1 MNTRLADIL
10 VSGNRTQLTQAWATT
25 RAAEDF
31 TPLPAGEYV
40 ARIISGELF
49 TSRQNATP
57 GYKLAF
63 RVIEGEHAGRLFWHD
78 LWLTGPAL
86 PMTKRDLGKLG
97 ITALE
102 QLEAPLPQGI
112 RCKVRLA
119 LRKEDDGNVFNRIRT
134 FEVTGIDAPVADPFA
149 PVDAPAAPQNADGTA
164 AAAPA
169 TPPIAGVSL

>member
-49 TSRQNATP
+49 TSRQNTP

-63 RVIEGEHAGRLFWHD
+63 RVIEGECAGRQFWHD

-97 ITALE
+97 ITTLE

-119 LRKEDDGNVFNRIRT
+119 LRREDDGNVFNRIRT

-149 PVDAPAAPQNADGTA
+149 PVDAPAAPQNAGGTA
-164 AAAPA
+164 AASPA
-169 TPPIAGVSL
+169 ALIDGVSL